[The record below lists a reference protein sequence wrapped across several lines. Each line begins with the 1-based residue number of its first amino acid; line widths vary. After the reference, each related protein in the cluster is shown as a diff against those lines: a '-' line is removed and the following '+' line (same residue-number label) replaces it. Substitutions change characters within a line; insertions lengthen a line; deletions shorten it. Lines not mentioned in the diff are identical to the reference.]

1 MAGVVINVTISRG
14 GPSSDDI
21 LEDSLSDS
29 GFELYVIHGP
39 GACGPCRANQDPRN
53 VPCEQCNGNILR
65 LLTESNDEDPIED
78 LAEAGLSGGG
88 NMCQCRVGVRRKGDR
103 TFD

>member
-1 MAGVVINVTISRG
+1 VSEGLVVNARAMPPMTWNGTLVGADETVTHY
-14 GPSSDDI
+14 
-21 LEDSLSDS
+21 LHLSV
-29 GFELYVIHGP
+29 F
-39 GACGPCRANQDPRN
+39 
-53 VPCEQCNGNILR
+53 PCEQCNGNILR
-65 LLTESNDEDPIED
+65 LLTESNDEDPAED